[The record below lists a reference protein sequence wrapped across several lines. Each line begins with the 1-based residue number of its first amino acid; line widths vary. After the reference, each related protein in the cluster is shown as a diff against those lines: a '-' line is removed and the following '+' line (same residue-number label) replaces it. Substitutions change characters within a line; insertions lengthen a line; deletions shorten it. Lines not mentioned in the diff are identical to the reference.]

1 MKKDNKLY
9 NKSNT
14 ICIRLNRE
22 DLEKLEY
29 IRIKFRLRDYSKAI
43 RKLIDDEFDRR

>member
-1 MKKDNKLY
+1 MKKDSKMY

-14 ICIRLNRE
+14 ICIRL
-22 DLEKLEY
+22 DGDDMEKLEY

-43 RKLIDDEFDRR
+43 RKLVDAEFNRR